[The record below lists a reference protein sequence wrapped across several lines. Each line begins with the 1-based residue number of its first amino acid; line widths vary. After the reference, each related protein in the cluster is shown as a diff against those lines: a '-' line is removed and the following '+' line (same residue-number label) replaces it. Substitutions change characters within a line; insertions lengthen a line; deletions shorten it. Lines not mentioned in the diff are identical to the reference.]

1 MKGLPFF
8 GFSWMEFVISIPS
21 PIFLISSCKP
31 NGKEN
36 TCLQTIQSQNTGCF
50 FYFSMTYV

>member
-36 TCLQTIQSQNTGCF
+36 TCL
-50 FYFSMTYV
+50 